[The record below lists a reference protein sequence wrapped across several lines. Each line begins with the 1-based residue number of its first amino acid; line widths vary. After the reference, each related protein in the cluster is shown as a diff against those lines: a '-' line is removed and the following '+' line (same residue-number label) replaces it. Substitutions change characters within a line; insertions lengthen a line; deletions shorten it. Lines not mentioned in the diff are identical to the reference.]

1 MVFLLVADSSNGLN
15 VVGQGVCQQ
24 VDPYLILMVMGVD
37 GMVMVGVCGVDGD
50 GPGVCGVMMGC

>member
-24 VDPYLILMVMGVD
+24 VDPDLILMVMGVD
-37 GMVMVGVCGVDGD
+37 GVVMVGVCGGD
-50 GPGVCGVMMGC
+50 GVCGS

>member
-24 VDPYLILMVMGVD
+24 VDPDLILMVMGVD
-37 GMVMVGVCGVDGD
+37 GLVMVGVCGVDGD
-50 GPGVCGVMMGC
+50 GPGVCGS